1 MLFFSLSICWKYLFL
16 MKRSQTRDLLPTSI
30 TLSDLA
36 SLPDVIKIVEN
47 ITHPRIPSLR
57 KSVKISRVYTSRVSS
72 KLLTLIGGWTWRN
85 KKIGVIKRDT
95 IIKLSKDEEVFE
107 LLSATQPCYLI
118 FDVLEQWLW
127 QRFFITMLSLSSFLP
142 LLSFE

>member
-1 MLFFSLSICWKYLFL
+1 

-36 SLPDVIKIVEN
+36 SLPDVIQIVEN

-57 KSVKISRVYTSRVSS
+57 QSVKISRVYTSRVSS

-107 LLSATQPCYLI
+107 LLSAT
-118 FDVLEQWLW
+118 
-127 QRFFITMLSLSSFLP
+127 P
-142 LLSFE
+142 LLSYLWCSGAMTLATVFHNNAFQFSSSFIFWIKNKSAR